1 MIFAHPYFLLL
12 LLLLPVLA
20 WLKGRRAQQSAF
32 LYSSVQL
39 VKGVANVNRSHAG
52 RILAALRWAALAL
65 FIIAMARPQL
75 TQSETKINASGVDI
89 VVALDLSSSMASEDV
104 GFMVDGKQADRLSV
118 AKDVLKRFIKKR
130 PNDRIG
136 LVAFAGKAYIAAPLT
151 LDHDFLS
158 SNVDRLNLAGSPG
171 SIEDGTAIG
180 SGLAAASNRLRDLK
194 SKSKIVIL
202 MTDGQNNAGKV
213 PPLTAAE
220 AALALGI
227 KVYTIGIGTRGYGRL
242 PFIDPFGYKRYHQV
256 QVDIDEDTL
265 TKIAEKTN
273 GKYFRGD
280 NSETLKR
287 IYDDIDKLE
296 KTEAEV
302 KKYVRVDELFHW
314 AVLPGMFL
322 FLLEVILSHTVW
334 RKLP

>member
-1 MIFAHPYFLLL
+1 MTLAHPYFLLL

-39 VKGVANVNRSHAG
+39 VKSVANVNRSHAG
-52 RILAALRWAALAL
+52 QILAALRWFALAL
-65 FIIAMARPQL
+65 FIIALAQPQL
-75 TQSETKINASGVDI
+75 TQSETKINASGIDI
-89 VVALDLSSSMASEDV
+89 VVAIDLSGSMASEDQ
-104 GFMVDGKQADRLSV
+104 GFVVNGKQADRLSV
-118 AKDVLKRFIKKR
+118 AKDVLKRFIAKR

-136 LVAFAGKAYIAAPLT
+136 LVAFAGKPYIAAPLT
-151 LDHDFLS
+151 LDHDFLIQ
-158 SNVDRLNLAGSPG
+158 NVDRLALG

-180 SGLAAASNRLRDLK
+180 SGLAAASNRLRELK

-213 PPLTAAE
+213 PPMTAAE
-220 AALALGI
+220 AAQALNI
-227 KVYTIGIGTRGYGRL
+227 KTYTIGIGTRGVGRM
-242 PFIDPFGYKRYHQV
+242 PWIDPFGNKRYRQM

-265 TKIAEKTN
+265 KQIAEKT
-273 GKYFRGD
+273 GGEYYRGD
-280 NSETLKR
+280 SSDTLR
-287 IYDDIDKLE
+287 RVYDEINKLE

-302 KKYVRVDELFHW
+302 RKYVRVEELFHW
-314 AVLPGMFL
+314 FVVPGMFL